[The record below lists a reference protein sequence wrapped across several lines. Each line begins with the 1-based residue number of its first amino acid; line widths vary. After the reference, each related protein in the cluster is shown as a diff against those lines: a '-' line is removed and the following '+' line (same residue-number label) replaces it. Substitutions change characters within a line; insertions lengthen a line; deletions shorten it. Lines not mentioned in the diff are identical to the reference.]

1 MGGLMSDTFVFRA
14 ADNGD
19 HVVVDAE
26 PWDTLRLE
34 GFGYSSASDVALH
47 LRTDGADVRFQDE
60 GVTIRFLDIERDALL
75 TLEFE
80 F

>member
-1 MGGLMSDTFVFRA
+1 MSDTFVFHA

-47 LRTDGADVRFQDE
+47 LWTDGADVRFQDE
-60 GVTIRFLDIERDALL
+60 GVAIRFLDIERDALL
-75 TLEFE
+75 ALEFE